1 MTKTSRQKHKC
12 LENEMNFQDE
22 IKSTFH
28 HFYRAFIE
36 PSKTLGFD
44 FKCGRDT
51 IQKSKKYRASFT

>member
-1 MTKTSRQKHKC
+1 
-12 LENEMNFQDE
+12 MNFQDE